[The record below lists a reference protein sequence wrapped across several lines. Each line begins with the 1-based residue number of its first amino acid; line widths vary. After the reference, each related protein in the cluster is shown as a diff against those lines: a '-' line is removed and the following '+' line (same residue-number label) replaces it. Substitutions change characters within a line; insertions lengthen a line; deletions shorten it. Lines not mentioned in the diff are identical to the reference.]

1 MPTPSFSSYD
11 DTSFFAGKLGLML
24 FFQMSLKSWI
34 KKNLNATAVELSTYV
49 LGCFVGPPK
58 KCITKK
64 SQLAKINWGLEK
76 ALFQKIASMRVE

>member
-58 KCITKK
+58 KCIKK
-64 SQLAKINWGLEK
+64 VLVSLNQWGSRK
-76 ALFQKIASMRVE
+76 GTFQKKKCFKEG